1 MLTKDQKKQLVKDLV
16 RDIDASKSVVFV
28 DYRGLKVK
36 DFTQLKKELRA
47 SDVKL
52 RVFKK
57 TLIQKALED
66 LGIESNIKKMEGQLA
81 LAFSADEIA
90 GAKIIKKFGK
100 TNENLKILAGILEK
114 KIVEAAK
121 IKALAGLP
129 GREELLA
136 KMVGTLSAPLTGFIN
151 ILNGNMRSL
160 VQVLKRINEIKS

>member
-16 RDIDASKSVVFV
+16 RDIDVSKSVVFV

-36 DFTQLKKELRA
+36 DFTQLKRELRA

-90 GAKIIKKFGK
+90 GAKIINKFGK